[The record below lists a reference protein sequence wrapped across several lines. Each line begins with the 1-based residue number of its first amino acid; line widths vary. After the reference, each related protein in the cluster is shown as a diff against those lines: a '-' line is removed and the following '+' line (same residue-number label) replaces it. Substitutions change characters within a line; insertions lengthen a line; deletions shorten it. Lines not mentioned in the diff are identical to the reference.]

1 MSVISSRM
9 DIRWQKMTDKY
20 FVTCRLCD
28 RIDPKDCNRAD
39 CPMEN
44 YFWSQEE
51 DIDE

>member
-1 MSVISSRM
+1 M

-20 FVTCRLCD
+20 VVTCRLCD